1 MEQSLVKKELTELEK
16 QILSVIETNSISSP
30 IQIANLLDVDQQDVI
45 AILNNDDFYN
55 LICANSLG
63 NMRLAYHSKAIPK
76 LISNLENDKDFYD
89 SYDRLTKAI
98 GAVRAADH
106 EGMKV
111 SLEVLVKE
119 KHEEKNVTPNKPDP
133 DLNTVSNSKE
143 RKESLEQKVSANVF
157 GIQDNT
163 KQSPPIKKTTKEFEF
178 EEDE

>member
-1 MEQSLVKKELTELEK
+1 MKLLEEGKKELTELERD
-16 QILSVIETNSISSP
+16 ILSVISTSEISSP
-30 IQIANLLDVDQQDVI
+30 IQIANLLDVPEEDVI

-98 GAVRAADH
+98 SAVGSKDH

-119 KHEEKNVTPNKPDP
+119 KNNEEKNITPHEPDKYHNP
-133 DLNTVSNSKE
+133 HKEDILKSVS
-143 RKESLEQKVSANVF
+143 KVSANVF

-163 KQSPPIKKTTKEFEF
+163 KQSPPIKKKTIEFEF